1 MRNIFMLTTLA
12 LSLAGCTKT
21 GDGEYEVD
29 RPVVGSEKD
38 TIIVDKPVVGTTKDT
53 IRTPTIDVGTTEDTI
68 IVKRPTVDVDR
79 PD

>member
-1 MRNIFMLTTLA
+1 MRNLFMLTALA
-12 LSLAGCTKT
+12 MSLTACNKT

-29 RPVVGSEKD
+29 RPVVGTEKD
-38 TIIVDKPVVGTTKDT
+38 TIIVDKPVVGTVKDT
-53 IRTPTIDVGTTEDTI
+53 IRTPTVDVGTTEDTI